1 MAKRLIIIILAI
13 FVSFNI
19 YAQVNIEISQE
30 KVVENGQKYYLH
42 TVSQGQT
49 LYSICKAY
57 STTEKDVL
65 NSNPELQVGSLS
77 IGQIIR
83 IPIVNEVSKD
93 GKCIVYTVKKGETL
107 YSLLKRFDTTEK
119 EFYEVNPN
127 LSRSES
133 LRVGDEIYF
142 PKKDKTDT
150 NTVNIAKPKE
160 PAQEADKEEPR
171 DYNTYIYHTVEQG
184 ETLFKISRKYEVT
197 LAELYAEN
205 PEIVSGQ
212 LSVGET
218 IRIRK
223 KQNTGNENTDETSHE
238 VANDIHTGNISS
250 TCEADK
256 WYTYGKTF
264 TIAML
269 LPLETEAN
277 IRDLISQ
284 EKHKISQK
292 LRAVT
297 ERAVDFYSGA
307 LVALEN
313 FKNEDIKI
321 KVKVYDIGKDNATLT
336 TLVSENKFNDVDMI
350 IGPANK
356 SQVDYLNS
364 VNLGIPMLL
373 PFVSDESILK
383 SNQNNI
389 MLNPSKQDIR
399 NAVAQYASQVEN
411 SNVLII
417 RSTTDESK
425 MYANK
430 YAEAMR
436 NANVTA
442 TTLDFNGG
450 SIEAIGSSLKKN
462 ANNIIV
468 LTFEN
473 EMAINRVLT
482 QVFKLCKD
490 NNISLIADPKI
501 MNFENID
508 PNYYAEVKYTYFSN
522 INVNYDDPDVKNF
535 INKYREA
542 FLCEPNTDA
551 YIAADAIKYFIP
563 MLKKAGKGFT
573 PCIDQDYVQNGLG
586 GAKQYCNAS
595 NYATNSYSNRKVYI
609 YSIEKDYTFKLVYTE
624 DPKTENA
631 E

>member
-1 MAKRLIIIILAI
+1 MAKKLLIIILAT
-13 FVSFNI
+13 FASFNI
-19 YAQVNIEISQE
+19 YAQANIEISQE

-65 NSNPELQVGSLS
+65 NCNPELQSGTLS
-77 IGQIIR
+77 IGQIIK
-83 IPIVNEVSKD
+83 IPIINELSKD
-93 GKCIVYTVKKGETL
+93 GKSIVYTVKKGETL
-107 YSLLKRFDTTEK
+107 YSLLKRFETTEK
-119 EFYEVNPN
+119 EFYELNPK

-133 LRVGDEIYF
+133 IRVGDEIYF
-142 PKKDKTDT
+142 PLKEKAGSNIT
-150 NTVNIAKPKE
+150 NIAKPKE
-160 PAQEADKEEPR
+160 PAEQAASEEPR
-171 DYNTYIYHTVEQG
+171 DDNTYIYHIVQQG
-184 ETLFKISRKYEVT
+184 ETLFKISRQYDVT
-197 LAELYAEN
+197 LAEIYALN
-205 PEIVSGQ
+205 TNITNGQ
-212 LSVGET
+212 LSIGET

-223 KQNTGNENTDETSHE
+223 KQNTDNESEASQAETNA
-238 VANDIHTGNISS
+238 VDNGNISS
-250 TCEADK
+250 TCESDK

-284 EKHKISQK
+284 ENHNITQR

-307 LVALEN
+307 LVALES

-321 KVKVYDIGKDNATLT
+321 KVKVFDIGKDNAVLT
-336 TLVSENKFNDVDMI
+336 SLVSENKFNDIDMI

-364 VNLGIPMLL
+364 TNLGIPMLL
-373 PFVSDESILK
+373 PFVSDEGILK

-399 NAVAQYASQVEN
+399 NAVAKYASQVEN

-417 RSTTDESK
+417 RGTTDESK
-425 MYANK
+425 MHASK
-430 YAEAMR
+430 YAEAMQ
-436 NANVTA
+436 NAKVTA

-462 ANNIIV
+462 ANNIII

-473 EMAINRVLT
+473 ELGINRVLT

-501 MNFENID
+501 MNYENID
-508 PNYYAEVKYTYFSN
+508 PNYYAEVKYTYYSNSN
-522 INVNYDDPDVKNF
+522 INYDNPEVKDF

-542 FLCEPNTDA
+542 FLSEPNTDA

-563 MLKKAGKGFT
+563 MLKKAGKGFA

-586 GAKQYCNAS
+586 GAKQYCKAT

-609 YSIEKDYTFKLVYTE
+609 YSIEKDYTFKLVYSE
-624 DPKTENA
+624 DPKTESA